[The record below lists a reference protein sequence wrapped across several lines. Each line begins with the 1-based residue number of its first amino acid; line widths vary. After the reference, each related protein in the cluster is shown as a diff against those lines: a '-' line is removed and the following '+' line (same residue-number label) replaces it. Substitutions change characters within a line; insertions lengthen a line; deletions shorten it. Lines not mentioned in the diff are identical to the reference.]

1 MTTDAPR
8 PFQEHRRIS
17 WQTFISEKLRMIR
30 QPHYSHRQAYRSSG
44 RPRGPRGDASE
55 STTQTLDPLPDFD
68 RSFITRNICILGL
81 VITWIASIASIIAGS
96 KIIAKSRSTGGVAIS
111 SSKATSFTQIGF
123 PLLFDIGVAF
133 STECMGFIHTASLRW
148 GRFREG
154 CLEFNSNLRLCSVG
168 SGPNG
173 PFFNIVS
180 MILLIMT
187 YCASS
192 QVFPL
197 YADMEFDLIDGHT
210 VITYQHSP
218 LYPGLVNGLALTALG
233 GGLLVLAFITT
244 WSLAS
249 MVGKIHT
256 WSSNPLNNTFAALHV
271 TLAGRERNDVLDRT
285 PGYSRRSQRQ
295 QLAQSSR
302 IRIGKPGRLQRKQ
315 RSALGSNLSIL
326 TILIFVWILG
336 LLTFVWA
343 ILVWHMGARGAANT
357 KSFFEGAKGTAD
369 MSMLLANSAYPSTT
383 AGYFISCTVQALYTI
398 GLHLV
403 ELLVNFSR
411 DEDVWR
417 KAAPSSTKGSCQGAR
432 LRGDSIVAAIS
443 SWQTLLLFAFKPTV
457 HWLFGLSMSFMEVGY
472 DGKPWFGSVLSF
484 RATPT
489 FVLAGI
495 WILLSIF
502 ATVLALMR
510 PRGYQPAAWGRIPLL
525 EKLVDD
531 WGVPGEEET
540 TRLFWGDKGV
550 QNGARKAGTSSNK
563 DQIGH
568 IQTSGLYCIPES
580 Y

>member
-1 MTTDAPR
+1 MV
-8 PFQEHRRIS
+8 
-17 WQTFISEKLRMIR
+17 R
-30 QPHYSHRQAYRSSG
+30 QPRGHYSHRQAHRSSG
-44 RPRGPRGDASE
+44 RPRGNASE
-55 STTQTLDPLPDFD
+55 SITQTVDPLPEFE
-68 RSFITRNICILGL
+68 RSFTTRNICILGL
-81 VITWIASIASIIAGS
+81 VITWIASIASIITGS

-111 SSKATSFTQIGF
+111 SSKATSFTQLGV
-123 PLLFDIGVAF
+123 PLLLDIGVAF

-148 GRFREG
+148 GRFRQG

-173 PFFNIVS
+173 PFLNIVS

-210 VITYQHSP
+210 VITYRHSP

-233 GGLLVLAFITT
+233 GGLLALAFITT

-256 WSSNPLNNTFAALHV
+256 WSSNPLNNTLAALHV
-271 TLAGRERNDVLDRT
+271 TLAGRERNDFDGT
-285 PGYSRRSQRQ
+285 PGYSRNIQR
-295 QLAQSSR
+295 R

-315 RSALGSNLSIL
+315 RSALGSNCSIL
-326 TILIFVWILG
+326 IILILLWILG

-343 ILVWHMGARGAANT
+343 VLVWYMGARGAANT
-357 KSFFEGAKGTAD
+357 KSFFEGANGTAD

-383 AGYFISCTVQALYTI
+383 AVYFISCTVQALYTI

-432 LRGDSIVAAIS
+432 LRGGSIVAAIS

-472 DGKPWFGSVLSF
+472 DGTPWFGSVLSF

-510 PRGYQPAAWGRIPLL
+510 PRGCQPAAWGRILLL

-550 QNGARKAGTSSNK
+550 QNGVRKAGTSSDK

-568 IQTSGLYCIPES
+568 IQTSGHYCLPES